1 LSEQLIRWCFI
12 DRLSSTQALE
22 ANRDKFSLWTKGREI
37 ETRPADSYENAP
49 HRTLRRYGHHD
60 RQNRP
65 PQTIHIV
72 QDVQRQ
78 KHAPRLAAISNH
90 MDTGDITTL
99 AKPDIVEQI
108 REQVQ
113 GR

>member
-1 LSEQLIRWCFI
+1 VINSASGRKAG
-12 DRLSSTQALE
+12 RLRPDQRIVTKTPRTE
-22 ANRDKFSLWTKGREI
+22 LWDDTGTMIGKI
-37 ETRPADSYENAP
+37 ARPKTS
-49 HRTLRRYGHHD
+49 
-60 RQNRP
+60 
-65 PQTIHIV
+65 HIV

-78 KHAPRLAAISNH
+78 NYAPRLAAISNH